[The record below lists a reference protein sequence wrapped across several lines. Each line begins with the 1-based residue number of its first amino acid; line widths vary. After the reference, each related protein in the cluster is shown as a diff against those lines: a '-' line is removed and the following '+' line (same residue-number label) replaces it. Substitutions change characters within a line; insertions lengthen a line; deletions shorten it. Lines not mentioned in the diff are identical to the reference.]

1 MPEDDVVGRLFF
13 GRDDA
18 ENDFTDGLL
27 RTGFLP
33 TRAFEEASV
42 GRKTLIIGR
51 KGSGKS
57 AICMRLTL
65 SPEHAGRTILV
76 TPDDAAGDEIRR
88 FELRGLTGETAKSLI
103 WRYVFAVQAAR
114 YLVRHARDAHGNRFS
129 SALRALRR
137 FLRSSGEDEDRGF
150 YDRVVRGGRGLQTS
164 LSLEAFGVKAA
175 VDHKGT
181 SEGARASRQLEVLEA
196 GVARAFSALGCARA
210 HPPLLVLVDQLEQVW
225 STDPESEQL
234 VIGLLLAG
242 KHVARYYR
250 HAMRCVLFLRADI
263 YDTLDFGDADKF
275 HSDEIRVDWTPAKLR
290 ELALLRARVSLG
302 RNLTHDE
309 LWSRVFPARV
319 DGEPTAQYLF
329 SRTLPRPRDAIQF
342 LNQCRDTARNHGHR
356 MITAADVKDATGT
369 FSQWKLLDLAKEYR
383 VTLPFLDRIFVL
395 FQNSGYVVMRKALAV
410 GFEPFQETLRA
421 RFPYYAQGLDTD
433 GVLEILYGVGFLGV
447 RRGTEVAY
455 AGAANV
461 PIQPHENEFHIHPCF
476 RPALNA
482 HKATQLQAFTDA
494 NFGAQSRV
502 IVAGTPLQQQMPGY
516 DAIKITTRQD
526 FALLNALIAACNR
539 ILRQL
544 SRSDLPAESRR
555 QISDEISRVLS
566 GAIAVRAQLQAGADL
581 DAVQSVVH
589 AADYLGALAEQ
600 LVRAGLGEADVVRR
614 IRDEVRILLDEIG
627 GGRYRS

>member
-1 MPEDDVVGRLFF
+1 MADDGVVNRLFF

-33 TRAFEEASV
+33 TRAFEEASA

-65 SPEHAGRTILV
+65 SPDHAGRTCLV

-88 FELRGLTGETAKSLI
+88 FELQGLTGEMAKSLI

-129 SALRALRR
+129 SPVRTLRR
-137 FLRSSGEDEDRGF
+137 FLRNNGEDDDRNF

-175 VDHKGT
+175 VDHKGN
-181 SEGARASRQLEVLEA
+181 SEGARAARQLEVLEA
-196 GVARAFSALGCARA
+196 GVARAFTALGCAGT

-242 KHVARYYR
+242 KHVSRYYR
-250 HAMRCVLFLRADI
+250 EAMRCVLFLRADI
-263 YDTLDFGDADKF
+263 YDALDFGDADKF
-275 HSDEIRVDWTPAKLR
+275 HSDEVRVDWTTEKLR
-290 ELALLRARVSLG
+290 ALTLLRARVSLG
-302 RNLTHDE
+302 RELTHDQ
-309 LWSRVFPARV
+309 LWSRVFPSRV
-319 DGEPTAQYLF
+319 DGEPTAEYLF
-329 SRTLPRPRDAIQF
+329 SRALPRPRDAIQF
-342 LNQCRDTARNHGHR
+342 LNQCRDTAHDHGHQT
-356 MITAADVKDATGT
+356 ITAADVKEATST

-383 VTLPFLDRIFVL
+383 VTLPFLDRLFAL
-395 FQNSGYVVMRKALAV
+395 FQNSGYVVMRKALAAT
-410 GFEPFQETLRA
+410 FEPFQETLRT
-421 RFPYYAQGLDTD
+421 RFPRYTEGLDAD
-433 GVLEILYGVGFLGV
+433 AALEILYGVGFLGV
-447 RRGTEVAY
+447 RRGADVAY
-455 AGAANV
+455 AATSNV
-461 PIQPHENEFHIHPCF
+461 PVQPHENEFHIHPCF

-482 HKATQLQAFTDA
+482 HKATQLQAFSDA
-494 NFGAQSRV
+494 NFGAQSRA
-502 IVAGTPLQQQMPGY
+502 IVAGYPPQQVGGF
-516 DAIKITTRQD
+516 DAIRIPTRQD
-526 FALLNALIAACNR
+526 FALLNALIAASNR

-544 SRSDLPAESRR
+544 ARSDLPDESRR
-555 QISDEISRVLS
+555 QISDEISHVLS
-566 GAIAVRAQLQAGADL
+566 GAIAVRAQLQAGIEL
-581 DAVQSVVH
+581 DALQSVVH
-589 AADYLGALAEQ
+589 AADYLGALAQQ
-600 LVRAGLGEADVVRR
+600 LARAGLGEEDVVRR

-627 GGRYRS
+627 GGRFRS